1 MRGATVT
8 TRELWEAAP
17 VTVYFGPLQHLAPLV
32 AREECQHTSALGVAA
47 TVFWATPHTTAGP
60 GAAMSEEEYSEEG
73 EYSEEDDEGLVTCGC
88 INTGS

>member
-1 MRGATVT
+1 M
-8 TRELWEAAP
+8 
-17 VTVYFGPLQHLAPLV
+17 YFGALQHLAPLV
-32 AREECQHTSALGVAA
+32 AWEECQHTGALGVAA

-73 EYSEEDDEGLVTCGC
+73 GHSEEDDEGLVTCGC